1 MAACHVSENALFTI
15 VITFVVVVVINV
27 LIVIITTVVVIHGH
41 HQYHHQHRRR
51 RRRRHHHNRFI
62 IHSNL
67 VSYQQGIG
75 AANNTQPQACSA
87 FWNLHHTFLAGN
99 DRCGA
104 GIWGRSQ

>member
-1 MAACHVSENALFTI
+1 MAACNVSENALFTI

-27 LIVIITTVVVIHGH
+27 LIVIITTIVVIHGH
-41 HQYHHQHRRR
+41 HHQYRHHHR

>member
-1 MAACHVSENALFTI
+1 MAASHVSENALFTI
-15 VITFVVVVVINV
+15 VIIFVVVINV
-27 LIVIITTVVVIHGH
+27 LIVIITKAVVIHGH
-41 HQYHHQHRRR
+41 HHQHRHHRRR
-51 RRRRHHHNRFI
+51 RRRPRRRRHNLFI
-62 IHSNL
+62 IHSN

>member
-1 MAACHVSENALFTI
+1 MAACHVSENAIFTI
-15 VITFVVVVVINV
+15 VTTFVVVVINV
-27 LIVIITTVVVIHGH
+27 IILIITTVVVIHGH
-41 HQYHHQHRRR
+41 HHQYRHHHR

-62 IHSNL
+62 IHSN

>member
-1 MAACHVSENALFTI
+1 MAACHVSENALFII
-15 VITFVVVVVINV
+15 VITVVVVVVINV
-27 LIVIITTVVVIHGH
+27 LIVIITTVVVIHGRH
-41 HQYHHQHRRR
+41 HQYHHQHR

-62 IHSNL
+62 IHAN